1 VGPVNLPNEFTGG
14 IATRLAFDCV
24 AQVPYIL
31 RMISRLPSTKGAAGM
46 DRNMVYAGV
55 SVVLA
60 GLLGFSWAQGRGALN
75 ADEPKL
81 LAGEI
86 AVVDMAKVFDGH
98 KILTAKREQVRREAQ
113 DAQEKFN
120 ALAQAGTK
128 LQNELK
134 MHKPGSAEHNRIQ
147 KELAEKAAELQK
159 YQKETVQK
167 LQQEEAEIYLE
178 TYRFVI
184 EEIQRIAE
192 ARGLK
197 LVLRYQADNLDAKD
211 PKKLMESLN
220 RQILYEKGLDI
231 TDDVLQ
237 AVN

>member
-1 VGPVNLPNEFTGG
+1 
-14 IATRLAFDCV
+14 
-24 AQVPYIL
+24 
-31 RMISRLPSTKGAAGM
+31 M

-60 GLLGFSWAQGRGALN
+60 GLLGFSWAQGRGAIH

-81 LAGEI
+81 LTGEI

-98 KILTAKREQVRREAQ
+98 KTLTAKREQIRREAK
-113 DAQEKFN
+113 DANDTFN
-120 ALAQAGTK
+120 AMGQAGKK
-128 LQNELK
+128 LQDELK
-134 MHKPGSAEHNRIQ
+134 LHKPGSAEHNRIQ
-147 KELAEKAAELQK
+147 KELQEKAAEMQK
-159 YQKETVQK
+159 FQKDTIQR
-167 LQQEEAEIYLE
+167 LQQEEAEIYLD
-178 TYRFVI
+178 TYKLVI

-192 ARGLK
+192 LRGLK
-197 LVLRYQADNLDAKD
+197 LVLRFQADNLDAKD

-231 TDDVLQ
+231 TDEVLQ

>member
-1 VGPVNLPNEFTGG
+1 
-14 IATRLAFDCV
+14 
-24 AQVPYIL
+24 
-31 RMISRLPSTKGAAGM
+31 M
-46 DRNMVYAGV
+46 DRNMAYAGV

-60 GLLGFSWAQGRGALN
+60 GMLGFSWAQGRGAVI
-75 ADEPKL
+75 AEEPRL

-98 KILTAKREQVRREAQ
+98 KKLTDRREKVRREAQ
-113 DAQEKFN
+113 DAQETF
-120 ALAQAGTK
+120 AAMGQAGKK
-128 LQNELK
+128 LQDELTR
-134 MHKPGSAEHNRIQ
+134 HKPGSADHNRIS
-147 KELAEKAAELQK
+147 KELQEKAAEMQK
-159 YQKETVQK
+159 YQKETVQR

-178 TYRFVI
+178 TYKLVI

-211 PKKLMESLN
+211 PKKLLESLN

-231 TDDVLQ
+231 TDEVLQ

>member
-1 VGPVNLPNEFTGG
+1 
-14 IATRLAFDCV
+14 
-24 AQVPYIL
+24 
-31 RMISRLPSTKGAAGM
+31 M

-60 GLLGFSWAQGRGALN
+60 GLLGFSWAQGRAALN

-98 KILTAKREQVRREAQ
+98 KKLTARREVVRREAQ
-113 DAQEKFN
+113 DANDTF
-120 ALAQAGTK
+120 AAMGQAGKK
-128 LQNELK
+128 LQDELK
-134 MHKPGSAEHNRIQ
+134 LHKPGSAEHNRIQ
-147 KELAEKAAELQK
+147 KELQEKAAEMQK
-159 YQKETVQK
+159 FQKDTIQR
-167 LQQEEAEIYLE
+167 LQQEEAEIYLD
-178 TYRFVI
+178 TYKLVI

-231 TDDVLQ
+231 TDEVLQ
-237 AVN
+237 AMN